1 MSCVS
6 QLDFKNVFGI
16 FTPAFF
22 SLGVSRFYTCN
33 TLSPVAV
40 RAPLTV
46 EQYEATIER
55 SIPAEWH
62 FSDHVPVGGIFQ
74 LSECKPSQDVLAD
87 VAIV

>member
-1 MSCVS
+1 M
-6 QLDFKNVFGI
+6 
-16 FTPAFF
+16 
-22 SLGVSRFYTCN
+22 
-33 TLSPVAV
+33 AV

-87 VAIV
+87 VVIV

>member
-1 MSCVS
+1 MSS
-6 QLDFKNVFGI
+6 VF
-16 FTPAFF
+16 FLLLF

-40 RAPLTV
+40 RAPLTG

-87 VAIV
+87 VVIV